1 MGMMELFTMGGRIVT
16 NADEAHEGLDKVTNK
31 AKESEGKMGSAFKRI
46 GNAIV
51 EAFDVDK
58 VIDFGKKMVE
68 TTANI
73 QALDSQF
80 TQTFKGDQAKAM
92 ELITKQAKDQ
102 NIFVDRLKGTWSSFY
117 GTFRGNGANANESL
131 DLTKRYMKSAADAAA
146 YYDTSLE
153 DVVGSLKSITMGNFE
168 AGDAIGVNI
177 NATKMD
183 TIAKEKYKKSW
194 EDLNDTQK
202 EFLLIDTVEGIY
214 KNSGAMGQ
222 ASREASNYSNVVE
235 NLKAT
240 WERFISVFGAPVLD
254 VVVGVLKN
262 ITDTIQQLTAKA
274 QSFNL
279 GTFMSQLSDA
289 GGIAG
294 NLGNTINS
302 LKNIFFTLRDGFI
315 EIVSDITKTAQDWY
329 NKNQNTINKIIQ
341 TFNDCLNVVKG
352 IIQDSIKL
360 IMNIWDAF
368 GAHIL
373 DGTASSL
380 QTSLEWILNI
390 LTILREGFFQLVSAI
405 IKTAEDWFNNNQ
417 DTVNRIIQIFNNCLT
432 MVKSII
438 QDGTTII
445 MAIWNTFGKYIFD
458 IAVAYLGWILEK
470 VQAVLLIISG
480 VFHVVASLIK
490 GDWQGVWD
498 GIKAILFGA
507 LEYLYMLI
515 IEKLI
520 GAIVNQI
527 KGFGSKVSEV
537 FSSIKNYI
545 AEIWTSISSSVSGA
559 VERIAAKL
567 EGTFGGLKGTVS
579 KIWSG
584 IKDAIWS
591 PISEAEQL
599 LQKFVGKVKS
609 WFTDLFPKIKLPHFT
624 LSGSI
629 DPLKWFTQGVPK
641 LGVEWYA
648 EGGIMTKP
656 MAFGINPTTGN
667 VMAGGEP
674 STGGEAI
681 MPLNKLPE
689 LMAEAIRKVGFGNN
703 IVQVM
708 LPDGRILAELVAENQ
723 DVIDRYNSRELGG
736 SFK

>member
-1 MGMMELFTMGGRIVT
+1 MGVMELFTMGGRIVT
-16 NADEAHEGLDKVTNK
+16 NADEANEGLDKVTNK
-31 AKESEGKMGSAFKRI
+31 AKDSEGKMGGAFKRI
-46 GNAIV
+46 GGAIV
-51 EAFDVDK
+51 AAFAVDK
-58 VIDFGKKMVE
+58 IIDFGKKMVE

-92 ELITKQAKDQ
+92 ELITKQAQDQ

-117 GTFRGNGANANESL
+117 GTFRGNGANANDSL
-131 DLTKRYMKSAADAAA
+131 DLTKRYMNSAADAAA

-153 DVVGSLKSITMGNFE
+153 DVVGRMKSMTMGNFE

-194 EDLNDTQK
+194 QDLNDTQK

-222 ASREASNYSNVVE
+222 ASREANNYSNVVE
-235 NLKAT
+235 NLKAS
-240 WERFISVFGAPVLD
+240 WGRFISILGAPILSA
-254 VVVGVLKN
+254 VVGVIGN
-262 ITDTIQQLTAKA
+262 ITNIIDELTAKV
-274 QSFNL
+274 QSFNT
-279 GTFMSQLSDA
+279 GTFISQLSDA

-294 NLGNTINS
+294 SLGNTINI
-302 LKNIFFTLRDGFI
+302 LKGIFFNLRDSFI
-315 EIVSDITKTAQDWY
+315 EIISAIIKTAQDWY
-329 NKNQNTINKIIQ
+329 N
-341 TFNDCLNVVKG
+341 
-352 IIQDSIKL
+352 
-360 IMNIWDAF
+360 
-368 GAHIL
+368 
-373 DGTASSL
+373 
-380 QTSLEWILNI
+380 
-390 LTILREGFFQLVSAI
+390 
-405 IKTAEDWFNNNQ
+405 NNQ
-417 DTVNRIIQIFNNCLT
+417 DTINRIIEIFNNCLT

-445 MAIWNTFGKYIFD
+445 MAIWDTFGKFIFD
-458 IAVAYLGWILEK
+458 MAAAYLGWILEK
-470 VQAVLLIISG
+470 VQAVLQIISG
-480 VFHVVASLIK
+480 VFHVIASLIK
-490 GDWQGVWD
+490 GDWQGAWD
-498 GIKAILFGA
+498 GIKDILFGA
-507 LEYLYMLI
+507 LEYLYILI
-515 IEKLI
+515 VEKLV

-545 AEIWTSISSSVSGA
+545 TRVWSDIAGSVSGA
-559 VERIAAKL
+559 VEGIASKVGGA
-567 EGTFGGLKGTVS
+567 FGGLKGTVAN
-579 KIWSG
+579 IWGG
-584 IKDAIWS
+584 IKSAIWS

-681 MPLNKLPE
+681 IPLNKLPE
-689 LMAEAIRKVGFGNN
+689 LMAQALKQAGFGQQP
-703 IVQVM
+703 IVVSVSGKELFTAM
-708 LPDGRILAELVAENQ
+708 SPHMAMAIKGR
-723 DVIDRYNSRELGG
+723 R
-736 SFK
+736 